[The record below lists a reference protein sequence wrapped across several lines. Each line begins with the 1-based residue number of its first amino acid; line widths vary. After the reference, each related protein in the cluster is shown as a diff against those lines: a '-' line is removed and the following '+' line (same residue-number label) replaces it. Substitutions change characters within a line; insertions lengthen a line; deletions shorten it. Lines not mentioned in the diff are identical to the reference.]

1 VRLDF
6 LFFLLLRGRGR
17 GRGVEVGFFF
27 HPSFEMWKEE
37 GKGVIFSLKFF
48 FIVEWLRKGKVFFF
62 YKFIMG
68 GRVG

>member
-1 VRLDF
+1 MRLDF

-27 HPSFEMWKEE
+27 PPSFEMWKEE
-37 GKGVIFSLKFF
+37 GKGVIFSLIF

-68 GRVG
+68 GKVG